1 MGAGSY
7 AGTDAGGEGD
17 GMRVDPYAHE
27 TGSGW
32 VLFAWIMLAFAGVMN
47 MVHGI
52 TALANSRFF
61 TADAV
66 YVFGDVRTW
75 GWIMLVFGVVELLA
89 AASVWQG
96 GEFGRWV
103 GIVIAGLNTV
113 AHVGTMQAYPFW
125 SIVIIAFDVLIIY
138 ALAVYGGRRNE
149 T

>member
-1 MGAGSY
+1 
-7 AGTDAGGEGD
+7 
-17 GMRVDPYAHE
+17 MRVDPYVHE

-47 MVHGI
+47 IVHGL
-52 TALANSRFF
+52 TAFANSKFF

-66 YVFGDVRTW
+66 YIFGDVRTW
-75 GWIMLVFGVVELLA
+75 GWIMLVFGIVELLA
-89 AASVWQG
+89 AASIWRG
-96 GEFGRWV
+96 GEFGRWA
-103 GIVIAGLNTV
+103 GIVIAGLNAI
-113 AHVGTMQAYPFW
+113 AHIGTMQAYPFW